1 MILKNKNPM
10 QERLRIGLLLVMNSG
25 FIDSYTFEYHHERF
39 ASLQTG
45 NIIQAGFHLA
55 QGHWKTTLFFVTPI
69 IFFVLGA
76 AFNTIL
82 NHIFPSNKLSIQ
94 QHSIL
99 IEFIGIAI
107 IGVFNPY
114 LSSTAIISALSFLLA
129 MQLDSFPKLRGLPFT
144 SVMSTGNLRNVG
156 TNFVKYFIKHDHI
169 FLHNAWVFSILV
181 VFFMVGAF
189 SSAILSSIFGTA
201 SLLGS
206 SLIMF
211 AVFLLLFRN

>member
-55 QGHWKTTLFFVTPI
+55 QGHWKATLFFVIPI

-76 AFNTIL
+76 AFNTVL
-82 NHIFPSNKLSIQ
+82 NHFVPAGKLSLQ

-99 IEFIGIAI
+99 IEFIGIAM
-107 IGVFNPY
+107 IGVFNHH
-114 LSSTAIISALSFLLA
+114 LASTVIISALSFLLA
-129 MQLDSFPKLRGLPFT
+129 MQLDSFPKLRSLPFT

-156 TNFVKYFIKHDHI
+156 TNLVKYFINRDHI

-189 SSAILSSIFGTA
+189 SSAVLSGIFGTFA
-201 SLLGS
+201 LLGS
-206 SLIMF
+206 SIIMF
-211 AVFLLLFRN
+211 VVFLLLFKN

>member
-55 QGHWKTTLFFVTPI
+55 QGHWKATLFFVIPI

-76 AFNTIL
+76 AFNTVL
-82 NHIFPSNKLSIQ
+82 NHFVPAGKLSLQ

-99 IEFIGIAI
+99 IEFIGIAMI
-107 IGVFNPY
+107 
-114 LSSTAIISALSFLLA
+114 
-129 MQLDSFPKLRGLPFT
+129 
-144 SVMSTGNLRNVG
+144 
-156 TNFVKYFIKHDHI
+156 
-169 FLHNAWVFSILV
+169 
-181 VFFMVGAF
+181 
-189 SSAILSSIFGTA
+189 
-201 SLLGS
+201 
-206 SLIMF
+206 
-211 AVFLLLFRN
+211 